1 MSRKIVGRFPTIPEY
16 YTLMINSSVDLI
28 EEPKQCCPFHHED
41 TPSFSYSVSKNVWR
55 CFGGCHTGGDVIEL
69 HRMNYHLRSREEA
82 KQSLQRIFEV
92 TESVSLKD
100 DLTERVVDEN
110 RINENSVYLQA
121 LRLSGDNPDR
131 WLELDYVMSK
141 YPVEASHLTELIDN
155 WLNA

>member
-69 HRMNYHLRSREEA
+69 HRMNYHIRSREEA
-82 KQSLQRIFEV
+82 KQSLQRIFEG
-92 TESVSLKD
+92 
-100 DLTERVVDEN
+100 
-110 RINENSVYLQA
+110 Y
-121 LRLSGDNPDR
+121 G
-131 WLELDYVMSK
+131 
-141 YPVEASHLTELIDN
+141 
-155 WLNA
+155 NAGGLCD